1 MKARLVNLEDRSE
14 WLRLLRNLY
23 VGTTDADHLASVD
36 AYFSWRRGEEL
47 VPSAVF
53 VVDRPGGGLRG
64 LLELSLRNY
73 AEGCVGETP
82 YIESWFVEADCRG
95 SGIGK
100 LLVEAAEIWARSN
113 GYSEIASD
121 ALLESELS
129 HAAHRALG
137 FDEVERAVHFR
148 KSL

>member
-1 MKARLVNLEDRSE
+1 MKARFVTLEDQVE

-23 VGTTDADHLASVD
+23 VESTDADHLAAVE
-36 AYFSWRRGEEL
+36 AYLLGLPSDEL
-47 VPSAVF
+47 APSAVF
-53 VVDRPGGGLRG
+53 VVDRPSGGLCG

-82 YIESWFVEADCRG
+82 YIESWFVDADCRG

-100 LLVEAAEIWARSN
+100 LLVQTAETWARSN

-121 ALLESELS
+121 ALLENELS

-137 FDEVERAVHFR
+137 FDEVERTVHFR
-148 KSL
+148 KGL